1 MWLRIAKRTRGPR
14 TLAGG
19 GDHPLARDGAPR
31 VADIALS
38 GDALDRI
45 DEIVRPGVA
54 INITDNRPATPARQP
69 AARRR

>member
-1 MWLRIAKRTRGPR
+1 LCTAKRTWGPR

-31 VADIALS
+31 VADIALF

-45 DEIVRPGVA
+45 DEIVRPGVT
-54 INITDNRPATPARQP
+54 INVTDTGWTTPAL
-69 AARRR
+69 